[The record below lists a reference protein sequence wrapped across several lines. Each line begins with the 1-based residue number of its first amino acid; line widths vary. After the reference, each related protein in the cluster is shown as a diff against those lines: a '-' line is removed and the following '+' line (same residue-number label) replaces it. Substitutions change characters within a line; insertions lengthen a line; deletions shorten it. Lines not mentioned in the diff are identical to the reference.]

1 MKIRNL
7 YQPFEVDLL
16 EIEEYVAKEHK
27 NTFFEMVFVLEG
39 KGIQIIND
47 HTLPYGPDKLF
58 LIFPQDRHGFEV
70 LEPTKLFFLRFN
82 DSYLKTQSIEWIKKV
97 EYIFHN
103 HNHLPGC
110 ILKNV
115 TDKPIVRSIAEF
127 LIQEQAN
134 KYPNQN
140 EVITQFINTIITLAA
155 RNITLMNSYPDKKNS
170 STDALFLLNYIHRN
184 IYSPEKLKS
193 EQLAEHFNISPTYIT
208 EYFKKHIGQ
217 SLQQYITEYKLKLI
231 ETRLRYTNVRLNEI
245 AYEFG
250 FTDQSHLNRI
260 FKKYKGNSPS
270 AYRQLVRDSST
281 DSVR

>member
-16 EIEEYVAKEHK
+16 EIKEYVAKEHK

-47 HTLPYGPDKLF
+47 HTLPYGPNKLF

-70 LEPTKLFFLRFN
+70 LEPTKLFFIRFN
-82 DSYLKTQSIEWIKKV
+82 DSYLKTQSKEWIKKV

-115 TDKPIVRSIAEF
+115 TDKPIIRSIVEF
-127 LIQEQAN
+127 LIQEQRN
-134 KYPNQN
+134 NYPNHN
-140 EVITQFINTIITLAA
+140 EVITQFINSIITLAA
-155 RNITLMNSYPDKKNS
+155 RNITLMDTFLDRKRGSD
-170 STDALFLLNYIHRN
+170 DVLLLLNYIHQN
-184 IYSPEKLKS
+184 IYYPEKLKS
-193 EQLAEHFNISPTYIT
+193 EQLADQFNLSPTYIT
-208 EYFKKHIGQ
+208 EYFRKHIGQ

-260 FKKYKGNSPS
+260 FKKYKGHSPS
-270 AYRQLVRDSST
+270 IYRQLSKNTSILPT
-281 DSVR
+281 Q

>member
-1 MKIRNL
+1 M
-7 YQPFEVDLL
+7 
-16 EIEEYVAKEHK
+16 
-27 NTFFEMVFVLEG
+27 
-39 KGIQIIND
+39 
-47 HTLPYGPDKLF
+47 
-58 LIFPQDRHGFEV
+58 
-70 LEPTKLFFLRFN
+70 
-82 DSYLKTQSIEWIKKV
+82 
-97 EYIFHN
+97 
-103 HNHLPGC
+103 PGC

-155 RNITLMNSYPDKKNS
+155 RNITLMDSYPDKKNS
-170 STDALFLLNYIHRN
+170 SADALFLLNYIHQN

-260 FKKYKGNSPS
+260 FKKYKGTSPS
-270 AYRQLVRDSST
+270 VYRQLVRDSST